1 MGADGAAPGA
11 LIPAGSAPSQRGGEA
26 VPSLQPNGPGVPSQ
40 LSVALR
46 GGQAPLAGGAAGGLS
61 GAWDTGGV
69 RCLCCGSRVGVVGGW
84 EEPPSPRAFGDGAA
98 LKRSIGLRWSRRN
111 NPGPGVPPTPGQ
123 RLQNAGLWG
132 TGRGRSPPTSNL
144 RGPRKGG
151 GRHGAPFPA
160 AAL

>member
-46 GGQAPLAGGAAGGLS
+46 GGQTPLAGGAAGGLS

-69 RCLCCGSRVGVVGGW
+69 RCLCCGSRRGG
-84 EEPPSPRAFGDGAA
+84 GG
-98 LKRSIGLRWSRRN
+98 KSRR
-111 NPGPGVPPTPGQ
+111 PLVPLGMAQ
-123 RLQNAGLWG
+123 C
-132 TGRGRSPPTSNL
+132 
-144 RGPRKGG
+144 
-151 GRHGAPFPA
+151 
-160 AAL
+160 